1 MGLPLYRAPADSDLK
16 SKIPKDPPTRA
27 RSTIRRN
34 RRSPNDP
41 SSRSA
46 STSAHYYSRRTGPG
60 PRARIISPPSADS
73 PWTPWDNV
81 EPAAAELHAASRS
94 ATRRSGVSDP
104 LYLVRDSTTQDP
116 SGRREPVLRE
126 VFTRNGPMS
135 QEVVRYF
142 GQHMARLYADT
153 SSRNA
158 QDWGSDAAPASED
171 RESAPVSPDEE
182 RQILEAVDEFNQRP
196 ASLTRES
203 TTRPRSDLDV
213 RARADFLHRQNER
226 LIVMRRTLRAQEIS
240 AMREGREA
248 RARRST
254 PSDATLEA
262 RFDGLGDRNRSLSP
276 EGDGVWDTLLSSI
289 TPDPQPPSVGT
300 SFASASAATSQPS
313 TASGANS
320 ANSSRTSLDDGADG
334 SYSAELIGFTEACES
349 GGDNSD
355 TEGDEDEEA
364 RENILRR
371 FGRSHGDM
379 TERGDEDI
387 EVFGGVES
395 MQRIVRNL
403 ARREDIPDE
412 WWAEAGLSRTL
423 GREGS
428 S

>member
-1 MGLPLYRAPADSDLK
+1 MGLPLYRAPADSDLR

-41 SSRSA
+41 GSRSA

-73 PWTPWDNV
+73 AWTPWDNV
-81 EPAAAELHAASRS
+81 EPAAAAELHAASRS
-94 ATRRSGVSDP
+94 ATRRPGVSDP

-126 VFTRNGPMS
+126 VITRNGPMS

-153 SSRNA
+153 SSRTG
-158 QDWGSDAAPASED
+158 QDWDDATPASED
-171 RESAPVSPDEE
+171 RESASVSPDEE
-182 RQILEAVDEFNQRP
+182 RQILEAVDEFTQRP
-196 ASLTRES
+196 ASLAREP
-203 TTRPRSDLDV
+203 TTRPRIDRDV

-226 LIVMRRTLRAQEIS
+226 LIVMRRTLRAQELS

-248 RARRST
+248 RARRLT
-254 PSDATLEA
+254 PGDATLEA

-320 ANSSRTSLDDGADG
+320 ASSSRTSLDDGADG

-379 TERGDEDI
+379 AERDDEDI

-428 S
+428 

>member
-1 MGLPLYRAPADSDLK
+1 MGLPLYRAPVESDLK
-16 SKIPKDPPTRA
+16 AKVPKDPPTRA
-27 RSTIRRN
+27 RSTIRRP
-34 RRSPNDP
+34 RRSLNDP

-60 PRARIISPPSADS
+60 PRARIISPSSAES

-81 EPAAAELHAASRS
+81 EPAAAEPHAASRS
-94 ATRRSGVSDP
+94 ATRRPGASDP
-104 LYLVRDSTTQDP
+104 LYLVRDSTTQDHT
-116 SGRREPVLRE
+116 GRREPVLRE
-126 VFTRNGPMS
+126 VITRNGPMS

-153 SSRNA
+153 SSRGG
-158 QDWGSDAAPASED
+158 QDWDETPPAAGDRE
-171 RESAPVSPDEE
+171 RESASPDDEPLL
-182 RQILEAVDEFNQRP
+182 LEGDEFNQRP
-196 ASLTRES
+196 TSF
-203 TTRPRSDLDV
+203 V
-213 RARADFLHRQNER
+213 HFLHRQNER
-226 LIVMRRTLRAQEIS
+226 LIVMRRTLRAQELS

-254 PSDATLEA
+254 PGDATLEA

-300 SFASASAATSQPS
+300 SFASTSAATSQPS

-320 ANSSRTSLDDGADG
+320 ANSSRTSLADGPDG
-334 SYSAELIGFTEACES
+334 SYSAEVIGFADACES

-355 TEGDEDEEA
+355 TEGDEEEEA

-379 TERGDEDI
+379 AERDDDDI

-428 S
+428 